1 MKNNFKNN
9 NSGQVLLIVVVA
21 LAVTLGV
28 GLGVTSR
35 NTASLKR
42 TGNLDSFQKVTV
54 AAEGALEKYLLK
66 NDTDLDAMVNTLS
79 PATPEE
85 LFPESKT
92 KAVVTVSKLKAGDL
106 GMVYEKIKPSES
118 VSFLTTEYSSSE
130 PSTPAS
136 SVCLRFEAVPTNVT
150 YMINVLTSNPSKY
163 TITGLPYTNQTLPA
177 MTVDE
182 KKAAGADRQLSNAYR
197 HETYLASGNS
207 LNTVATNCSG
217 SNNSGYKFTNASMV
231 RIQPLSGELTQ
242 LTVKVLDVTSNIK
255 NITQGYKISAVGR
268 FSDSLDK
275 TTRTVEAYKY
285 LDTPSGI
292 YDYAVFLDN

>member
-1 MKNNFKNN
+1 MKKNILNN

-28 GLGVTSR
+28 GLGITSR

-42 TGNLDSFQKVTV
+42 TGNLDSFQKVTA

-66 NDTDLDAMVNTLS
+66 NDTDLDAMVNTVS

-85 LFPESKT
+85 ILFAESKT
-92 KAVVTVSKLKAGDL
+92 KAVVTVSKLKAGDT
-106 GMVYEKIKPSES
+106 GMVYEKIKPSET
-118 VSFLTTEYSSSE
+118 VSFLTTEYSSLG

-136 SVCLRFEAVPTNVT
+136 SVCLRFEALPANIT
-150 YMINVLTSNPSKY
+150 YMINVLTSNPSPY
-163 TITGLPYTNQTLPA
+163 TVTGLPYTNQTFPTDTA
-177 MTVDE
+177 VIKT
-182 KKAAGADRQLSNAYR
+182 AALADRQLSNAFR

-207 LNTVATNCSG
+207 INTVATTCPN
-217 SNNSGYKFTNASMV
+217 GYKFTNVTMV
-231 RIQPLSGELTQ
+231 RIQPLSGELSQ
-242 LTVKVLDVTSNIK
+242 LNVKVVDVTSNVK

-268 FSDSLDK
+268 FSDSVDK

-285 LDTPSGI
+285 LDTPSSI

>member
-1 MKNNFKNN
+1 MKKNLKKN

-85 LFPESKT
+85 IFPESKT

-118 VSFLTTEYSSSE
+118 VSFLTTEYSSSG

-136 SVCLRFEAVPTNVT
+136 SVCLRFEALPANVT

-163 TITGLPYTNQTLPA
+163 TVTSLPYTNQTLPA
-177 MTVDE
+177 MT
-182 KKAAGADRQLSNAYR
+182 ADRKKLAGVDRQESNAYR
-197 HETYLASGNS
+197 HETYLASGS
-207 LNTVATNCSG
+207 SFNTVATTCPN
-217 SNNSGYKFTNASMV
+217 GYKFTNATMV
-231 RIQPLSGELTQ
+231 RIQPLSGELIK

>member
-1 MKNNFKNN
+1 MKKNLKKN

-85 LFPESKT
+85 IFPESKT

-136 SVCLRFEAVPTNVT
+136 SVCLRFEALPANVT
-150 YMINVLTSNPSKY
+150 YMINVLTSNPSPY
-163 TITGLPYTNQTLPA
+163 TFTRYTNQTFPTDTA
-177 MTVDE
+177 AI
-182 KKAAGADRQLSNAYR
+182 KAAAGADRQLSNSFR
-197 HETYLASGNS
+197 NETYLASGSS
-207 LNTVATNCSG
+207 LNTVATTCPN
-217 SNNSGYKFTNASMV
+217 GYKFTNVTMV
-231 RIQPLSGELTQ
+231 RIQPLSGELIQ

>member
-1 MKNNFKNN
+1 MKKNILNN

-28 GLGVTSR
+28 GLGITSR

-66 NDTDLDAMVNTLS
+66 NDTDLDAMVNTVS

-85 LFPESKT
+85 ILFAESKT
-92 KAVVTVSKLKAGDL
+92 KAVVTVSKLKAGDT
-106 GMVYEKIKPSES
+106 GMVYEKVKPSET
-118 VSFLTTEYSSSE
+118 VSFLTTEFSSLG

-136 SVCLRFEAVPTNVT
+136 SVCLRFEALPANVT
-150 YMINVLTSNPSKY
+150 YMINVITSNPSPV
-163 TITGLPYTNQTLPA
+163 TGLPYTNQTLPGYSYTLQQKNA
-177 MTVDE
+177 L
-182 KKAAGADRQLSNAYR
+182 ADRQLSNSFR

-207 LNTVATNCSG
+207 INTVATTCPN
-217 SNNSGYKFTNASMV
+217 GYKFTNVTMV
-231 RIQPLSGELTQ
+231 RIQPLSGELSQ
-242 LTVKVLDVTSNIK
+242 LTVKVVDVTSNVK

-268 FSDSLDK
+268 FSDSVDK

-285 LDTPSGI
+285 LDTPSSI
-292 YDYAVFLDN
+292 YDFAVFLDN